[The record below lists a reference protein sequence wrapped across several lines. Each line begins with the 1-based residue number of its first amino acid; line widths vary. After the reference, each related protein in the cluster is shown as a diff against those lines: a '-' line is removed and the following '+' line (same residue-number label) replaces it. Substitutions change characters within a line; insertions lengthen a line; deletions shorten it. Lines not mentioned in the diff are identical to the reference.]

1 MHYKR
6 SLLTGV
12 SILFILLLSISL
24 SACKSIS
31 IDESSN
37 GKEFR
42 ISPGTSLK
50 VTLASNPT
58 TGYEWRLVHI
68 SDANVLEKSSN
79 KYVTDFHLFGSGMV
93 GAGGKEIWTFMAL
106 EKGRA
111 TLYMEY
117 RQPLDKGTKDAENK
131 FTLTLVVE

>member
-6 SLLTGV
+6 FLLTGV

-31 IDESSN
+31 IDESAN
-37 GKEFR
+37 GKEVR
-42 ISPGTSLK
+42 ISPSTSLK
-50 VTLASNPT
+50 VTLESNPT
-58 TGYEWRLVHI
+58 TGFEWELVQI

-79 KYVTDFHLFGSGMV
+79 KYVGDFHLFGSGMV
-93 GAGGKEIWTFMAL
+93 GAGGKEVWTFKAL
-106 EKGRA
+106 EKGHS

-117 RQPLDKGTKDAENK
+117 SQPWDKGSKGAEK
-131 FTLTLVVE
+131 FSLTVVVE